1 MFTVVEIHTARGT
14 VQYRRESLTGIRCRI
29 SPARLQRHLDTD
41 AAIRYTGDG
50 CPFCPEAIDTETPT
64 FSDGLRIRRGESVTF
79 PNLYPYSAWHTVT
92 VISRDH
98 AVNHF
103 GARQLTDAFSGMAES
118 LRRFDGYPSINWNY
132 LPSAGASIAH
142 PHLQGIADSM
152 PSCLAERYLS
162 GSHRYLEKHNR
173 LYWDDLR
180 EQECS
185 SGRFLFENEIFW
197 SASPVPLGER
207 EVRGLLP
214 ISTLEELESYIDPL
228 VSGLLTI
235 LDLYRSLGTRAFNV
249 AIFFDRAGRD
259 RGYRAFCSVISRMNP
274 NGLCICD
281 SAFMER
287 LHLEPIILTLPEAL
301 GEFFHRNAGE
311 I

>member
-1 MFTVVEIHTARGT
+1 MFSVREIQTERGT
-14 VQYRRESLTGIRCRI
+14 LQYRRESLTGIRCRI
-29 SPARLQRHLDTD
+29 SPARLQRNLDTD
-41 AAIRYTGDG
+41 TGICYTADG
-50 CPFCPEAIDTETPT
+50 CPFCPGAIDVETPT
-64 FSDGLRIRRGESVTF
+64 FADGLRIRRGESVTF

-92 VISRDH
+92 VITRDH
-98 AVNHF
+98 MVDHF
-103 GARQLTDAFSGMAES
+103 GARQLADAFSGMVES
-118 LRRFDGYPSINWNY
+118 LGRCSGYHSINWNY

-142 PHLQGIADSM
+142 PHLQGIADPM
-152 PSCLAERYLS
+152 PSCLTERYLTA
-162 GSHRYLEKHNR
+162 GHRYLKKHNR

-180 EQECS
+180 EQERS

-214 ISTLEELESYIDPL
+214 LSTLDEMESYVDPL
-228 VSGLLTI
+228 VSGLLRI
-235 LDLYRSLGTRAFNV
+235 INLYRSLGTRAFNV
-249 AIFFDRAGRD
+249 AIFFDRSGRD

-287 LHLEPIILTLPEAL
+287 LHQEPIILTLPEAL
-301 GEFFHRNAGE
+301 GEFFRRDAGGR
-311 I
+311 